1 MMTLFYW
8 TLPFLQWDRDGADK
22 WEMSWQCRCIFL
34 VPGPTSDNSIREGW
48 PIEIDWLPHQPQES
62 QVPTY
67 WKSQKLP
74 PLPSPCSVE
83 SQAQVLYL
91 QWKYFIIVCLWNIF
105 LCYFLKYE
113 DISSNLQPSLL
124 SLSDLVSCSAI
135 TLLGSIKVT
144 ITTNLQSADLSFA

>member
-8 TLPFLQWDRDGADK
+8 TLPFLQWDRDGAEK

-74 PLPSPCSVE
+74 PL
-83 SQAQVLYL
+83 LL
-91 QWKYFIIVCLWNIF
+91 LGWKPGSSSLFAMKIFHYRLSRKYF